1 MALRIPMGISSFSRL
16 REDGLTYVDKSLLIQ
31 QIIQD
36 SSAVLLLPR
45 PRRFG
50 KTLNLSM
57 LRCFFEKST
66 QPLWP
71 LFAGL
76 AIEKTEPSCRA
87 HFQHYPTIA
96 LTFKDIKKDTW
107 EGCLSAMAMLLAD
120 LYEEHR
126 YLLPGLSEDE
136 AASFKAVLSQQAS
149 QSKYEGTI
157 KTLSRHL
164 HRHHGERVVILLDE
178 YDTPLHHAY
187 LKGYYEEAVSFF
199 RNLLSGGLKDNDHLY
214 KGVLT
219 GILRVAKDSIFTGL
233 NNLDVQ
239 TLLAP
244 RYAPYFGFTEPEVED
259 LLRQADRLDRQPLV
273 QRWYNGY
280 LFGGQVIYNPWSVL
294 EYLKRDEE
302 EPAPYWGDTSGN
314 ELVRELLITQGLGLG
329 PEMEALMRGETIE
342 RPINEHVVLR
352 DLRDN
357 PDSIW
362 SFLLFTGYLKA
373 VKQRREEGALYVTLA
388 LPNDEVRSIY
398 QGLFLAWIRQSL
410 GGDRRREEFLRALL
424 QGDAAACQ
432 VHVQHWLLS
441 SASFWDTAAVQ
452 PPERFYHG
460 FVLGLLVGL
469 GSRYEVLSNRESGHG
484 RCCDVAVVP
493 RQPGQPGVVLELK
506 VVGEGETTEQA
517 LLGALAQIEARDY
530 VQLLRDRGATPI
542 HKLALVF
549 ANKQVFARRG

>member
-1 MALRIPMGISSFSRL
+1 MALRIPMGVSSFRKL
-16 REDGLTYVDKSLLIQ
+16 REAGLTYVDKSLLIQ
-31 QIIQD
+31 NIID
-36 SSAVLLLPR
+36 DPAEVLLLPR

-57 LRCFFEKST
+57 LRCFFERST
-66 QPLWP
+66 EPLWP

-76 AIEKTEPSCRA
+76 FIEKTDESCRA
-87 HFQHYPTIA
+87 HFQRYPTLA
-96 LTFKDIKKDTW
+96 LTFKDIKKDSW
-107 EGCLSAMAMLLAD
+107 EGCLSAMSMLLAD
-120 LYEEHR
+120 LCEEHR
-126 YLLPGLSEDE
+126 YLLGGLSESE
-136 AASFKAVLSQQAS
+136 AAWFKAILSRQANQAECEVVL
-149 QSKYEGTI
+149 

-164 HRHHGERVVILLDE
+164 RRHHGERVVILLDE

-239 TLLAP
+239 TLLSP

-259 LLRQADRLDRQPLV
+259 LLRQAGRLERQPLV

-314 ELVRELLITQGLGLG
+314 ELVRELLISQGLGLG
-329 PEMEALMRGETIE
+329 PEMEALMRGDTIE
-342 RPINEHVVLR
+342 RPINEHMALR
-352 DLRDN
+352 DLRDS

-373 VKQRREEGALYVTLA
+373 VSHRRQDRVHYAKLAIPNEEVL
-388 LPNDEVRSIY
+388 SIY
-398 QGLFLAWIRQSL
+398 ETLFRDWMRRAL
-410 GGDRRREEFLRALL
+410 GGDRRREEFLRVLL

-432 VHVQHWLLS
+432 GHVQHWLLS
-441 SASFWDTAAVQ
+441 SASFWDTAAFQ

-484 RCCDVAVVP
+484 RCDVAVVP
-493 RQPGQPGVVLELK
+493 RQPGQPGVALELK
-506 VVGEGETTEQA
+506 VVGEGETAEQA
-517 LLGALAQIEARDY
+517 LTGALLQIETRDY
-530 VQLLRDRGATPI
+530 VQLLRDRGAAPI
-542 HKLALVF
+542 HKLAFVF
-549 ANKQVFARRG
+549 AHKQVFARRG

>member
-1 MALRIPMGISSFSRL
+1 MVLRIPMGVSSFRRL

-31 QIIQD
+31 QIIDD
-36 SSAVLLLPR
+36 SSVVLLLPR

-57 LRCFFEKST
+57 LRCFFERSAE
-66 QPLWP
+66 PLWP

-76 AIEKTEPSCRA
+76 AIEKTGESYRA
-87 HFQHYPTIA
+87 HFQRYPTLA
-96 LTFKDIKKDTW
+96 LTFKDIKKDSW
-107 EGCLSAMAMLLAD
+107 EGCLSAMSVLLAD
-120 LYEEHR
+120 LYGEHR
-126 YLLPGLSEDE
+126 YLLEGLPEDE
-136 AASFKAVLSQQAS
+136 AASFKAILRGQANQAQCEVVL
-149 QSKYEGTI
+149 

-178 YDTPLHHAY
+178 YDTPLHNAY

-239 TLLAP
+239 TLLSP
-244 RYAPYFGFTEPEVED
+244 RYASYFGFTEPEVED
-259 LLRQADRLDRQPLV
+259 LLRQAGHLDRQPLV

-294 EYLKRDEE
+294 EYLKRDEVQ
-302 EPAPYWGDTSGN
+302 PAPYWGDTSGN
-314 ELVRELLITQGLGLG
+314 ELVRELLITQGLGLS
-329 PEMEALMRGETIE
+329 PEMEALMRGESIE

-352 DLRDN
+352 DLGEN
-357 PDSIW
+357 PESIW

-373 VKQRREEGALYVTLA
+373 LSHRREDRVLYATLA
-388 LPNDEVRSIY
+388 IPNEEVLSIY
-398 QGLFLAWIRQSL
+398 ETLFRDWMRRAL
-410 GGDRRREEFLRALL
+410 GGDRRREELLQALL
-424 QGDAAACQ
+424 RGDAVACQ
-432 VHVQHWLLS
+432 RYMQHWLES
-441 SASFWDTAAVQ
+441 SASFWDTAALK

-469 GSRYEVLSNRESGHG
+469 GSRYEVLSNRESGYG
-484 RCCDVAVVP
+484 RCDVLVVP
-493 RQPGQPGVVLELK
+493 RQPGPPGVVLELK
-506 VVGEGETTEQA
+506 GVDEGETPEQA
-517 LLGALAQIEARDY
+517 LLAALSQIEARDY
-530 VQLLRDRGATPI
+530 EQVLRDRGAAPI
-542 HKLALVF
+542 HKLAF
-549 ANKQVFARRG
+549 AFEQKRIFAKQG